1 MDFLSDILHAV
12 SDALKWP
19 CIIILIAFLIAT
31 VWQVGDLIVEYIV
44 DRRKLK
50 ADTTTLLRKIPG
62 TGRKGAAA
70 LMESSAITKRQKRLA
85 KRVLDTADLPET
97 TATTIVQEL
106 LNEEEEF
113 LKKNLTPTD
122 MIAKLGPM
130 FGLLGT
136 LIPLGPGILALG
148 EGKTEILAE
157 SIGVAFDTTV
167 AGIIAAAVCLV
178 LSHIRKSWYTKYMNI
193 NEALAESLLEE
204 VLENHGNT
212 EAETFIAPKQTS
224 GWTRA

>member
-19 CIIILIAFLIAT
+19 CIIVLLAMLVAT

-50 ADTTTLLRKIPG
+50 VDAITLLRKIPG
-62 TGRKGAAA
+62 TGRSGAAA
-70 LMESSAITKRQKRLA
+70 LMESSAVTKRQKRLA
-85 KRVLDTADLPET
+85 KRVLDTAGLPET

-113 LKKNLTPTD
+113 LKRNLTPTD

-136 LIPLGPGILALG
+136 LIPLGPGIIALG
-148 EGKTEILAE
+148 EGDTAALAS

-167 AGIIAAAVCLV
+167 AGIIAAAICMI
-178 LSHIRKSWYTKYMNI
+178 LSHIRKSWYTKYMNM
-193 NEALAESLLEE
+193 NEALAECLLEE
-204 VLENHGNT
+204 VLDSHGDT